1 MKTIQIELPKAM
13 EEQLNSMS
21 QDQQNFI
28 VEAIREK
35 IEKKTVTEADTESLT
50 ESLIEGYQATYEE
63 DLSLTSD
70 FESVDLEDW
79 K

>member
-1 MKTIQIELPKAM
+1 MKIIQIALPEFI
-13 EEQLNSMS
+13 EEQLNSIS

-35 IEKKTVTEADTESLT
+35 IEKRILIETDRESLT
-50 ESLIEGYQATYEE
+50 KRLIEGYQATYEE
-63 DLSLTSD
+63 DLRITRD